1 MLPAAHESQNT
12 EWKESWRDEYIKW
25 LCGFANAQGGT
36 LTIGVNDQGQVVG
49 IANSRQLLEEI
60 PNKVR
65 DLLGI
70 LVDVHSRQKDEL
82 TYLEIVVEAYPYPIS
97 YKGQYHYR
105 SGSTK
110 QELKGPALS
119 AFLLQKQGK
128 RWDGVPVPGVTA
140 ADLSAEAFDLFR
152 QRAAK
157 SGRVDEQVLHDGN
170 EALLDNLNLVDGDYL
185 KRAAVLL
192 FHPTPEKFITG
203 AYVKIGFFATDD
215 DLRYQDE
222 VHGPLLLQ
230 VERTLDLLQTK
241 YTKAQVR
248 YEGASRL
255 EEPPFP
261 AAALREALLNAL
273 AHKDYSGGTP
283 VQISVYEH
291 QLQFWNEGHLPD
303 SWTVENLLRKHPSKP
318 FNPDVANTLFRA
330 GYIESWGRGTLKIL
344 SECRAVHLPAPRFY
358 FEASGFVVAFAEYSP
373 AYWQQ
378 QGVRADLVPVL
389 LYAGQHGSITNT
401 VVQQQLGVSK
411 PTATRY
417 LGELEKGGYLQ
428 KTGTRGAGTEYRL
441 IGS

>member
-1 MLPAAHESQNT
+1 MSTTREQQNI
-12 EWKESWRDEYIKW
+12 EWKESWREEYFKW
-25 LCGFANAQGGT
+25 ICGFANAQGGRIY
-36 LTIGVNDQGQVVG
+36 IGKNDDGHVVG
-49 IANSRQLLEEI
+49 LPNIRKLLEDL
-60 PNKVR
+60 PNQVR
-65 DLLGI
+65 DLMGI
-70 LVDVHSRQKDEL
+70 LVEVNRHEDSGLE
-82 TYLEIVVEAYPYPIS
+82 YLEIVVEPYPYPIS
-97 YKGQYHYR
+97 YRGQYHYR

-128 RWDGVPVPGVTA
+128 RWDGVPVSGVTTT
-140 ADLSAEAFDLFR
+140 DLSAEAFDLFR

-157 SGRVDEQVLHDGN
+157 SRRLDEQVLHDDN
-170 EALLDNLNLVDGDYL
+170 EALLDNLSLVDGDYL

-248 YEGASRL
+248 YESASRL

-261 AAALREALLNAL
+261 VAALREALLNAL

-283 VQISVYEH
+283 IQISVYEH
-291 QLQFWNEGHLPD
+291 HIQFWNEGHLPD
-303 SWTVENLLRKHPSKP
+303 TWTVENLLRKHPSKP

-330 GYIESWGRGTLKIL
+330 GFIESWGRGTLKIL
-344 SECRAVHLPAPRFY
+344 SECRAVYLPAPRFY
-358 FEASGFVVAFAEYSP
+358 FEASGFVVAFAEYSL

-389 LYAGQHGSITNT
+389 LYAGQYGSITNT

-417 LGELEKGGYLQ
+417 LGELEKGGHLQ

>member
-1 MLPAAHESQNT
+1 MSPIPTPSAT
-12 EWKESWRDEYIKW
+12 
-25 LCGFANAQGGT
+25 GG
-36 LTIGVNDQGQVVG
+36 
-49 IANSRQLLEEI
+49 
-60 PNKVR
+60 
-65 DLLGI
+65 
-70 LVDVHSRQKDEL
+70 
-82 TYLEIVVEAYPYPIS
+82 
-97 YKGQYHYR
+97 YHYR

-119 AFLLQKQGK
+119 TFLLQKQGK

-140 ADLSAEAFDLFR
+140 ADLSAEAFDWFR

-157 SGRVDEQVLHDGN
+157 SGRVDEQVLHDSREG
-170 EALLDNLNLVDGDYL
+170 LLNNLNLVDGDYL

-192 FHPTPEKFITG
+192 FHSTPRSLSLGPTSRLASLPPTRIYAIRMQCTG
-203 AYVKIGFFATDD
+203 RCCCRWNVRWTCY
-215 DLRYQDE
+215 R
-222 VHGPLLLQ
+222 P
-230 VERTLDLLQTK
+230 K

-248 YEGASRL
+248 YEGASRV

-273 AHKDYSGGTP
+273 AHKDHSGGTP
-283 VQISVYEH
+283 MQISAYEH

-318 FNPDVANTLFRA
+318 FNPDVANTIFRA

-344 SECRAVHLPAPRFY
+344 NECHAVHLPAPRFY

-373 AYWQQ
+373 LYWQQ
-378 QGVRADLVPVL
+378 QGVRAELVPML
-389 LYAGQHGSITNT
+389 LYIGQHGSITNT

-411 PTATRY
+411 STATRY
-417 LGELEKGGYLQ
+417 LGELKKGSYLQ